1 MPPGAFRVNACG
13 AALGTDGVLSGPGRP
28 GAARFKVL
36 ARMGEIA
43 LERSKCVLYS
53 FHYWIIPNTRTEF
66 IQPMAELHGVNQ
78 RLQAALGRLD
88 SAVESRLEMAV
99 NQQRIDD
106 LTKEL
111 EQVSAQNAELHQTTD
126 AVARRLDDAID
137 RIRKILGE

>member
-1 MPPGAFRVNACG
+1 
-13 AALGTDGVLSGPGRP
+13 
-28 GAARFKVL
+28 
-36 ARMGEIA
+36 
-43 LERSKCVLYS
+43 
-53 FHYWIIPNTRTEF
+53 
-66 IQPMAELHGVNQ
+66 MAELHGVNQ

-111 EQVSAQNAELHQTTD
+111 EQVSAQNEALHETTD

-137 RIRKILGE
+137 RIRKILGD